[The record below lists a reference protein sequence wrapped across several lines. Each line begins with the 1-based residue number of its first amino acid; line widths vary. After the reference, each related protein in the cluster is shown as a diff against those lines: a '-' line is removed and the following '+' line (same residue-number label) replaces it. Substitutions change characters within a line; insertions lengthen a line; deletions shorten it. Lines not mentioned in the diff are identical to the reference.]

1 VAKSVIDYL
10 PILVMAGL
18 VVAFASL
25 SFLASILL
33 GPQRPNAAKQAPY
46 ESGIVPEHEPPHRFP
61 VKFYL
66 VALAFIVLD
75 VEIVFLYPFATV
87 FRGLSL
93 YGLVAMSIFLLV
105 LLVPFAYLLSTG
117 ALDWAPSGR
126 VTERGAGRLLR
137 TNGAVFDPT
146 ERPSEHA
153 EEVPAMAPPGEM
165 APTAPGEMAPTAP
178 GEEAA

>member
-1 VAKSVIDYL
+1 VAHFVIDYL

-18 VVAFASL
+18 VVAFASV
-25 SFLASILL
+25 SFLVSIFL
-33 GPQRPNAAKQAPY
+33 GPKRPNAAKQAPY
-46 ESGIVPEHEPPHRFP
+46 ESGIVPEHEPAHRFP

-93 YGLVAMSIFLLV
+93 YGIVAVAVFLLV
-105 LLVPFAYLLSTG
+105 LLVPFAYLLSVG
-117 ALDWAPSGR
+117 ALDWAPARRAPEGGIGR
-126 VTERGAGRLLR
+126 VLR
-137 TNGAVFDPT
+137 TKQPVFEPSA
-146 ERPSEHA
+146 RPDDEA
-153 EEVPAMAPPGEM
+153 PLEPLEPAA
-165 APTAPGEMAPTAP
+165 AAT